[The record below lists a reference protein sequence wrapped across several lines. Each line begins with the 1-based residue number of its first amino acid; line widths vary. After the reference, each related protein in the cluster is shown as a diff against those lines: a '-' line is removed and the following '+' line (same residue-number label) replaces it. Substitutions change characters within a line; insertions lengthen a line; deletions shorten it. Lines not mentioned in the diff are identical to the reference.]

1 LLGLTHS
8 GLMNTPEQLNESDA
22 LLSLIQQVKEN
33 YQSLPAPVRRGPKA
47 TFQELS
53 WLLLAVVAVALRTF
67 KDQELH
73 TLLTKDEALRQACD
87 FCRVPHR
94 TWIGRRL
101 QALVPLAEAQ
111 IAAYGQIIQTEVRP
125 SEAQSAVSAVDGRM
139 YKAQGP
145 RWHKA
150 DRLAQRVPPGL
161 RKVDTESQWSKSGY
175 RGWAQGYRLLLQGLV
190 FPCPVPLFAA
200 WRPNKL
206 KEADLVTTAL
216 AQKHLAVTDVLL
228 GDEAFG
234 HAPFT
239 TNYAAAGGW
248 VLTPKQLPPEKRSWK
263 DELYDY
269 RKESIELL
277 FQRIIQA
284 SELKECQ
291 VKGEGRNGAFVLV
304 SVWLYQ
310 ICFLTNYRA
319 GKPPAY
325 IKEQLDCARWRIRK

>member
-1 LLGLTHS
+1 
-8 GLMNTPEQLNESDA
+8 MKTPEQLNESDA
-22 LLSLIQQVKEN
+22 LLSLVQQVKEN
-33 YQSLPAPVRRGPKA
+33 YQPQPAPVRRGPKA
-47 TFQELS
+47 TFQDLS

-67 KDQELH
+67 KDRELH
-73 TLLTKDEALRQACD
+73 ALLSKDEALRQACG

-101 QALVPLAEAQ
+101 NASVPLAEAQ
-111 IAAYGQIIQTEVRP
+111 IAALGQVIQAEVQP
-125 SEAQSAVSAVDGRM
+125 TPEQSAVSAVDGRM
-139 YKAQGP
+139 YKALGP

-150 DRLAQRVPPGL
+150 DRRAQRLPLGL
-161 RKVDTESQWSKSGY
+161 RNVDTESQWSKSGY
-175 RGWAQGYRLLLQGLV
+175 RGWVQGYRLVVQGLV

-200 WRPNKL
+200 WRPNNV
-206 KEADLVTTAL
+206 KEAEIVTTAL
-216 AQKHLAVTDVLL
+216 TQAQLVVTDVLL

-239 TNYAAAGGW
+239 TEYAAAGGW
-248 VLTPKQLPPEKRSWK
+248 VLTPKQLPPQKRSWK
-263 DELYDY
+263 DDLYDY
-269 RKESIELL
+269 RKETSELL

-284 SELKECQ
+284 AELKECQ
-291 VKGEGRNGAFVLV
+291 VKGEGRNGTFVLV

-319 GKPPAY
+319 GKPLAH

>member
-1 LLGLTHS
+1 
-8 GLMNTPEQLNESDA
+8 MKTPEQLNESDA
-22 LLSLIQQVKEN
+22 LLSLVQQVKEN
-33 YQSLPAPVRRGPKA
+33 YQTQPAPVRRGPKA
-47 TFQELS
+47 TFQDLS

-67 KDQELH
+67 KDRELH
-73 TLLTKDEALRQACD
+73 ALLSRDESLRKACG

-101 QALVPLAEAQ
+101 NALVPLAEAQ
-111 IAAYGQIIQTEVRP
+111 IAAAGQVIQAEVQP
-125 SEAQSAVSAVDGRM
+125 TPEESAVSAVDGRM

-150 DRLAQRVPPGL
+150 DRRAQRIPLGL
-161 RKVDTESQWSKSGY
+161 RNVDTESQWSKSGY
-175 RGWAQGYRLLLQGLV
+175 RGWVQGYRLVLQGLV

-200 WRPNKL
+200 WRPNNV
-206 KEADLVTTAL
+206 KEADIVTTAL
-216 AQKHLAVTDVLL
+216 APAQLVVTDVLL

-239 TNYAAAGGW
+239 TKYAAAGGW
-248 VLTPKQLPPEKRSWK
+248 LLTPKQLPPQKRSWK
-263 DELYDY
+263 DDLYDY
-269 RKESIELL
+269 RKETSELL

-284 SELKECQ
+284 AELKECQ
-291 VKGEGRNGAFVLV
+291 VKGEGRNGTFVLV

-310 ICFLTNYRA
+310 ICFLTNYRT
-319 GKPPAY
+319 GKPLAH